1 MRNGKTKQPRL
12 TSVAKAIRLLQ
23 AFTAETPELGISDL
37 AKRLGLAKSTVHRL
51 ASTLIEARL
60 LEQNAQTVKYRLGLA
75 IFELGALVASQ
86 MDVSAQSVPYLERLM
101 EKTGETVHLAI
112 LDKNEVLYIN
122 KIEKIDSL
130 RTIRMYSR
138 VGRRGPVYCTGIGKA
153 LLAFQPAHKIEEII
167 AAGLTAHTEHTI
179 TDPDT
184 LRRHLSDIR
193 ARGYAVDNEEIEIG
207 LRCIAA
213 PIRDHSGNVIASISV
228 AGPSQRL
235 PKDRL
240 ISFAPDVIGTADTIS
255 RQLGFRESR
264 PVVHPLPLAQKG
276 A

>member
-1 MRNGKTKQPRL
+1 MRNSKTKQPRL

-23 AFTAETPELGISDL
+23 AFAPETPELGISDL

-86 MDVSAQSVPYLERLM
+86 MDVSTQSVPYLERLM

-112 LDKNEVLYIN
+112 LDENEVLYIN
-122 KIEKIDSL
+122 KIESL
-130 RTIRMYSR
+130 KTIRMYSR
-138 VGRRGPVYCTGIGKA
+138 VGRRGPVYCTGVGKA
-153 LLAFQPAHKIEEII
+153 LLAFQPSHKIEEII
-167 AAGLTAHTEHTI
+167 ASGLAPQTEHTI
-179 TDPDT
+179 VDPET
-184 LRRHLSDIR
+184 LRRHLADVR
-193 ARGYAVDNEEIEIG
+193 ARGYAIDNEEIEIG
-207 LRCIAA
+207 LRCVAA
-213 PIRDHSGNVIASISV
+213 PVRDHSGNVIASISV

-235 PKDRL
+235 TKERL
-240 ISFAPDVIGTADTIS
+240 ISFSPDVIATADTVS
-255 RQLGFRESR
+255 QRLGFREPR
-264 PVVHPLPLAQKG
+264 QVVHPLPLAQKG